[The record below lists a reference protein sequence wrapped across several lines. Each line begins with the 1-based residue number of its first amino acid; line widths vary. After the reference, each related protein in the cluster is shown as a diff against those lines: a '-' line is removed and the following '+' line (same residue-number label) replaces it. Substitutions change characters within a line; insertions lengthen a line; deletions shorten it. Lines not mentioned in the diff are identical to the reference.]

1 MKAHS
6 DMPMMAGPEVVQ
18 LQHDLGLGR
27 NEFAKLLSLNE
38 RTVRRWEQN
47 GTGDA
52 FANVLRQ
59 KLADPASRVVIVSL
73 AKSAV
78 GKTGL
83 PYFLGRLLDVLVMA
97 EQMLAT

>member
-6 DMPMMAGPEVVQ
+6 DMPMMTGPEVVQ

-38 RTVRRWEQN
+38 RTVRRWEAN

-52 FANVLRQ
+52 FANVLRT
-59 KLADPASRVVIVSL
+59 KLADPTAKPIIVSL
-73 AKSAV
+73 ARSAV

>member
-1 MKAHS
+1 MT
-6 DMPMMAGPEVVQ
+6 GPEVLQVQ
-18 LQHDLGLGR
+18 ADLGLTR
-27 NEFAKLLSLNE
+27 SEFAKLLSLNE
-38 RTVRRWEQN
+38 RTVRRWEAA
-47 GTGDA
+47 GTADA
-52 FANVLRQ
+52 FAGVLRA
-59 KLADPASRVVIVSL
+59 KLADPTAKPIIVSL